1 MRRRKMCISGY
12 RNECFHNEALEMTK
26 PTLYTNFMDPVTPLW
41 RLPTQAVAIN
51 VTYPRPRFRAP
62 IAQENINSCLSC
74 RPNMICV
81 VCNHGFFTCGEH
93 KSLIMQFSYN
103 TVLDGESPI
112 TCAEILFNSLDSP
125 DGQYPLSH
133 PDGRIWYYCSEM
145 ASYQP
150 REYIS
155 LLNPDNN
162 YAMDYN
168 ASAKTLYNKISIDL
182 KVSPLNEYLW
192 KTDNHVISLCLIKS
206 L

>member
-1 MRRRKMCISGY
+1 
-12 RNECFHNEALEMTK
+12 
-26 PTLYTNFMDPVTPLW
+26 
-41 RLPTQAVAIN
+41 
-51 VTYPRPRFRAP
+51 
-62 IAQENINSCLSC
+62 
-74 RPNMICV
+74 
-81 VCNHGFFTCGEH
+81 
-93 KSLIMQFSYN
+93 
-103 TVLDGESPI
+103 
-112 TCAEILFNSLDSP
+112 
-125 DGQYPLSH
+125 
-133 PDGRIWYYCSEM
+133 M

-192 KTDNHVISLCLIKS
+192 KTDNHVIILCLIKS